1 MLTKE
6 FNKLPLAIRSKMVF
20 DKGSLI
26 AVFNDNATQKGFYY
40 TLDDL
45 KIDMIYDKVRSRLLD
60 VFAWESIN
68 ERGALRKVQTAGII
82 QP

>member
-20 DKGSLI
+20 DKGVLI
-26 AVFNDNATQKGFYY
+26 AIFNDNTTQKGFYY

-45 KIDMIYDKVRSRLLD
+45 KIDMIYDKIRSRLLD
-60 VFAWESIN
+60 VIAWDNIN
-68 ERGALRKVQTAGII
+68 ERGVLKKI
-82 QP
+82 QAT